1 MTAPVL
7 SAVALSSPAEPR
19 ILPLDALRGVAVIG
33 IVGMNVLAFALPGPA
48 YYNPLAYG
56 PNHSGG
62 IGPADYWVWLTSFV
76 FIEDKFRTLF
86 AMLFGVGCL
95 ILLEKGG
102 EKPWRAHY
110 ARMIVLFGIG
120 LVHAVL
126 LANNDVLR
134 AYALAGLALPLL
146 AGLSAQGLVSVAL
159 GLLMVHLA
167 LGMTALGPPLVAFH
181 VKHFGSDALL
191 WAERQFGH
199 DAAAITAL
207 LEQGREGLSERAVR
221 RTLGIPGQL
230 RNLVASLPL
239 NLAAIA
245 LGMGLWRSGMLKGE
259 WRIFRLQ
266 RIAGLAALVAL
277 PGLMLLAV
285 WLVADGFPAA
295 LVGPAAL
302 VLSAPFDMLMAVS
315 YAAMAM
321 AFLSKDSGLAR
332 RLAMVGRMS
341 LSNYLMTSVILA
353 AIFASWGL
361 GLFGE
366 VTRWQAFAV
375 GLVPVAGML
384 LWSPLWAKRFGQGPF
399 ERLWRA
405 AARALS

>member
-1 MTAPVL
+1 MTAPAPVT
-7 SAVALSSPAEPR
+7 ALVSER
-19 ILPLDALRGVAVIG
+19 ILALDALRGVAVIG

-48 YYNPLAYG
+48 TYNLLAYG
-56 PNHSGG
+56 GV
-62 IGPADYWVWLTSFV
+62 GPVDYWVWLTSFV
-76 FIEDKFRTLF
+76 FFEDKFQTLF
-86 AMLFGVGCL
+86 AMMFGVGCL
-95 ILLEKGG
+95 ILIERGG

-120 LVHAVL
+120 IVHAVL

-159 GLLMVHLA
+159 GLLVVHLA

-207 LEQGREGLSERAVR
+207 LEQGREGLGERVVR
-221 RTLGIPGQL
+221 RTIGIPAQL

-277 PGLMLLAV
+277 PGLLLLAV
-285 WLVADGFPAA
+285 WLVGEGFPAA
-295 LVGPAAL
+295 LVGPVAL
-302 VLSAPFDMLMAVS
+302 VLSAPFDMLLAVS
-315 YAAMAM
+315 YAAMVM
-321 AFLSKDSGLAR
+321 AFLNKDSGLAR

-341 LSNYLMTSVILA
+341 LSNYLMTSVILS
-353 AIFASWGL
+353 AIFASWGF

-366 VTRWQAFAV
+366 VTRWQTFAV
-375 GLVPVAGML
+375 GLLPMAGML
-384 LWSPLWAKRFGQGPF
+384 LWSPMWVARFGQGPI
-399 ERLWRA
+399 ERLWRG